1 MTGEVWLDFCE
12 ESELE
17 EAGFD
22 NGADMF
28 VHFKVTVEDYTKVF
42 GRGANVGDEG
52 VRGVVGGDS
61 VVVE

>member
-1 MTGEVWLDFCE
+1 M
-12 ESELE
+12 E